1 MNLTDIAP
9 VKQQVKSRLMSR
21 EELTSLIGEKYRR
34 RNFVPSDI
42 KDYVN
47 SLPVEKA
54 FALSRL
60 LPKEILEKLLNMR
73 GSDIFANNIIEYASK
88 ITSNSKLLEP
98 LAKQAEELFLVTHS
112 SELVTMLGGAS

>member
-73 GSDIFANNIIEYASK
+73 GTDIFANNIIEYASK

>member
-1 MNLTDIAP
+1 
-9 VKQQVKSRLMSR
+9 MSR

-73 GSDIFANNIIEYASK
+73 GTDIFANNIIEYASK